1 MATSFQ
7 ECVAM
12 DLKFYNRNILLY
24 LVDNATRL
32 SSSDIIKSEKPNET
46 EKILCA
52 LSNNIRT
59 SGDAKYYT
67 RDKMY
72 YKRANDRQW
81 KGPASVLGQ
90 DG

>member
-1 MATSFQ
+1 MTNPHF
-7 ECVAM
+7 
-12 DLKFYNRNILLY
+12 LHPRIPTIL
-24 LVDNATRL
+24 T
-32 SSSDIIKSEKPNET
+32 DILIALDKGREAFIPRKNS

-59 SGDAKYYT
+59 RGDAKYYT